1 MSSPQMIRM
10 FGWSVT
16 ASPFAVEDPDT
27 SAAGRGLLN
36 AQGRILD
43 AIPVSSV
50 NCAHRVSWL
59 VGRLRVLSQHPID
72 RGSADSESSSDG
84 ARRFAT
90 TVHPAGK
97 VGLRLVERPGS
108 SYGLPACPT
117 RLPCGCASFS
127 AKLKF
132 KLGQACKD
140 TGYHPPRRV

>member
-16 ASPFAVEDPDT
+16 ASPFAVEDPGT

-84 ARRFAT
+84 ARRVAT

-97 VGLRLVERPGS
+97 VGLRHVESLRS
-108 SYGLPACPT
+108 ANRLSACLTGLACRCT
-117 RLPCGCASFS
+117 AF
-127 AKLKF
+127 A
-132 KLGQACKD
+132 A
-140 TGYHPPRRV
+140 